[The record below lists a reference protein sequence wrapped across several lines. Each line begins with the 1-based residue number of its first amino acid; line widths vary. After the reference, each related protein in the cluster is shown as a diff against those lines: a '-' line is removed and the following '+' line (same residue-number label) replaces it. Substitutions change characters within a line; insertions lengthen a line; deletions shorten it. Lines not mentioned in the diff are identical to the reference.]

1 MRRAVGLLEAIS
13 ALADGFSGTVGVW
26 GRRLPDG
33 ETVGLRADESFE
45 TASAIKVLIL
55 ATALRRVREGRD
67 DLGAPLVYGPQHH
80 VFGSGVLR
88 ELTPGLRL
96 SLRDALTLMIAVS
109 DNVAT
114 NMVIDRVGG
123 VDAVNAEA
131 ERQGMGHTRLLAR
144 LDFASGVN
152 TEGFGRSTPAE
163 LGGLFERAYGGRCI
177 GPAEDRVMIDL
188 LLRQQYNTALT
199 RALPYVLITPPR
211 VPGEQPPLRL
221 ASKSGSWRGCRIDC
235 GLFYGPQG
243 DYVLGLWSKDCQ
255 DARFHVDNEAM
266 LLLPQI
272 SRLVWDHWGGGA

>member
-1 MRRAVGLLEAIS
+1 MGLLEGITALS
-13 ALADGFSGTVGVW
+13 AGFSGTVGVW
-26 GRRLPDG
+26 GRRLPAG

-67 DLGAPLVYGPQHH
+67 ALDAPLVYGPRHH

-88 ELTPGLRL
+88 ELTPGLCL
-96 SLRDALTLMIAVS
+96 SLRDTLALMIAVS

-114 NMVIDRVGG
+114 NMVIDRIGG

-131 ERQGMGHTRLLAR
+131 ERQGMGQTRLLAR
-144 LDFASGVN
+144 LDFGSGVN
-152 TEGFGRSTPAE
+152 TQGFGRSTPAE
-163 LGGLFERAYGGRCI
+163 LGGLFERLYQGRCI
-177 GPAEDRVMIDL
+177 GPAEDRVMVDL

-199 RALPYVLITPPR
+199 RDLPYALITPPR

-221 ASKSGSWRGCRIDC
+221 ASKSGSWQGCRIDC

-243 DYVLGLWSKDCQ
+243 DYVLGLWSKDCR

-266 LLLPQI
+266 LLLPRI
-272 SRLVWDHWGGGA
+272 SRLVWDHWGATA